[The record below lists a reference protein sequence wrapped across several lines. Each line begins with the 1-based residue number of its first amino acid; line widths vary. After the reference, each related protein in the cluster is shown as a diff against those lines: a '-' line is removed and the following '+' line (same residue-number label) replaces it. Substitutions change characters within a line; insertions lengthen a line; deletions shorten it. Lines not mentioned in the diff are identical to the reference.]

1 MKNYENPHCFG
12 EKEFL
17 SDLKRI
23 DYINKLFLKYR
34 KHGILKERLILNH
47 IIILNNVFG
56 PVHVS
61 RILFFRC
68 DKYHSELKPFLVM
81 LNLVGDTVTGVN
93 GQTIDVTKIKNDEMI
108 EECLRKI

>member
-1 MKNYENPHCFG
+1 MRHYENPHCIG

-17 SDLKRI
+17 SDIKRI

-34 KHGILKERLILNH
+34 KTDLLKERLILNH

-56 PVHVS
+56 PLHTS
-61 RILFFRC
+61 RILLLKCER
-68 DKYHSELKPFLVM
+68 YHAELKPFLVM
-81 LNLVGDTVTGVN
+81 LNLVDASISGIN
-93 GQTIDVTKIKNDEMI
+93 GKTIKLETIESDRMI